1 MTTLRLDY
9 SSEDELNRK
18 LRIIMRK
25 RGFVVT
31 DAAPQRLSVGELA
44 KLVQRPVS
52 TVSMA
57 LKRPSCPEYDC
68 KRGKR
73 RILWIELNDRLLSFL
88 SEWRMGQH

>member
-31 DAAPQRLSVGELA
+31 EAAPIQLTVSELA
-44 KLVQRPVS
+44 KIVNRPLS
-52 TVSMA
+52 TVSRA
-57 LKRPSCPEYDC
+57 LNRPSCPDYVS
-68 KRGKR
+68 KKGKR
-73 RILWIELNDRLLSFL
+73 RTLWIIPNDRLLSFL